1 MVFYIDI
8 YNHFIVNL
16 LLPIVILRKGST
28 NTKKKKNNFK
38 DIDDELS
45 DQIDKLIVLQSDKEK
60 LINKIKSYKT
70 TLRSLKES
78 LDIVN
83 GQISKANKK
92 ALKSLKV
99 LPIISIGFDA
109 RSSTYICIVKYK
121 NVTKSFYLGNE
132 SKLKSQLQQFYLD
145 DLHTKEIDYVKDEV
159 KMIVSNVI
167 SDFINTRTKTIFT
180 ESPKLNFTNVL
191 EKYYESN
198 LWDHWR
204 RM

>member
-1 MVFYIDI
+1 MDI
-8 YNHFIVNL
+8 IKW
-16 LLPIVILRKGST
+16 I
-28 NTKKKKNNFK
+28 KKNNFK
-38 DIDDELS
+38 DIDEELS

-70 TLRSLKES
+70 NLRSLKDR

-83 GQISKANKK
+83 GEISKANKK

-99 LPIISIGFDA
+99 LPIISIGFDS
-109 RSSTYICIVKYK
+109 RSLTYICIVKYK
-121 NVTKSFYLGNE
+121 KVTKSFYLGNE

-145 DLHTKEIDYVKDEV
+145 DLNTKKIDYIKDEV

-191 EKYYESN
+191 DKYYESN
-198 LWDHWR
+198 LWEHWR
-204 RM
+204 SI

>member
-1 MVFYIDI
+1 MDI
-8 YNHFIVNL
+8 IKW
-16 LLPIVILRKGST
+16 I
-28 NTKKKKNNFK
+28 KKNNFK

-45 DQIDKLIVLQSDKEK
+45 NQIDKLTLLQSDKEK
-60 LINKIKSYKT
+60 LINKIKSYKS

-78 LDIVN
+78 LDVVN
-83 GQISKANKK
+83 GEISKANKK

-99 LPIISIGFDA
+99 LPIISIGFDS

-121 NVTKSFYLGNE
+121 KATKSFYLGNE

-145 DLHTKEIDYVKDEV
+145 DLNTKKIDYVKDEI

-167 SDFINTRTKTIFT
+167 SDFINTRTKNIFT

-191 EKYYESN
+191 DKYYESN
-198 LWDHWR
+198 LWEHWR
-204 RM
+204 SI

>member
-1 MVFYIDI
+1 MDI
-8 YNHFIVNL
+8 IKW
-16 LLPIVILRKGST
+16 I
-28 NTKKKKNNFK
+28 KKNNFK
-38 DIDDELS
+38 DINDELS
-45 DQIDKLIVLQSDKEK
+45 NHIDKLSVLQSDKEK

-78 LDIVN
+78 LNVVN
-83 GQISKANKK
+83 GEISKSNKK

-99 LPIISIGFDA
+99 LPIISIGFDS

-121 NVTKSFYLGNE
+121 KATKSFYLGNE

-145 DLHTKEIDYVKDEV
+145 DLNTKKIEYVKDEI

-191 EKYYESN
+191 DKYYESN
-198 LWDHWR
+198 LWEHWR
-204 RM
+204 NI

>member
-1 MVFYIDI
+1 MDI
-8 YNHFIVNL
+8 IKW
-16 LLPIVILRKGST
+16 I
-28 NTKKKKNNFK
+28 KKNNFK

-45 DQIDKLIVLQSDKEK
+45 NQIDKLTLLQSDKEK

-78 LDIVN
+78 LDFVN
-83 GQISKANKK
+83 GEISKANKK

-99 LPIISIGFDA
+99 LPIISIGFDS

-121 NVTKSFYLGNE
+121 KATKSFYLGNE

-145 DLHTKEIDYVKDEV
+145 DLNTKKIDYVKDEI

-167 SDFINTRTKTIFT
+167 SDFINTRTKNIFT

-191 EKYYESN
+191 DKYYESN
-198 LWDHWR
+198 LWEHWR
-204 RM
+204 SI

>member
-1 MVFYIDI
+1 MNII
-8 YNHFIVNL
+8 KWI
-16 LLPIVILRKGST
+16 
-28 NTKKKKNNFK
+28 KKNNFK
-38 DIDDELS
+38 DIDDDLS

-83 GQISKANKK
+83 GEISKANKK

-121 NVTKSFYLGNE
+121 KATKSFYLGNE

-145 DLHTKEIDYVKDEV
+145 DLKQKNLEYVKDQV

-167 SDFINTRTKTIFT
+167 SDFINTRSKNIFT
-180 ESPKLNFTNVL
+180 DKPKLNFNNIL
-191 EKYYESN
+191 DRYYESN
-198 LWDHWR
+198 LWEHWR
-204 RM
+204 SI

>member
-1 MVFYIDI
+1 MDI
-8 YNHFIVNL
+8 IKW
-16 LLPIVILRKGST
+16 I
-28 NTKKKKNNFK
+28 KKNNFK

-45 DQIDKLIVLQSDKEK
+45 NQIDKLTLLQSDKEK
-60 LINKIKSYKT
+60 LINKIKSYKS

-78 LDIVN
+78 LDVVN
-83 GQISKANKK
+83 GEISKANKK

-99 LPIISIGFDA
+99 LPIISIGFDS

-121 NVTKSFYLGNE
+121 KATKSFYLGNE

-145 DLHTKEIDYVKDEV
+145 DLNTKKIDYVKDEI

-180 ESPKLNFTNVL
+180 ESPKLNFTNIL
-191 EKYYESN
+191 DKYYESN
-198 LWDHWR
+198 LWEHWR
-204 RM
+204 SI

>member
-1 MVFYIDI
+1 MDI
-8 YNHFIVNL
+8 IKW
-16 LLPIVILRKGST
+16 I
-28 NTKKKKNNFK
+28 KKNNFK

-45 DQIDKLIVLQSDKEK
+45 NQIDKLTLLQSDKEK

-78 LDIVN
+78 LDFVN
-83 GQISKANKK
+83 GEISKANKK

-99 LPIISIGFDA
+99 LPIISIGFDS

-121 NVTKSFYLGNE
+121 KATKSFYLGNE

-145 DLHTKEIDYVKDEV
+145 DLNTKKIDYVKDEI

-167 SDFINTRTKTIFT
+167 SDFVNTRTKTIFT
-180 ESPKLNFTNVL
+180 ESPKLNFNNVL
-191 EKYYESN
+191 DKYYESN
-198 LWDHWR
+198 LWEHWR
-204 RM
+204 SI

>member
-1 MVFYIDI
+1 MDI
-8 YNHFIVNL
+8 IKW
-16 LLPIVILRKGST
+16 I
-28 NTKKKKNNFK
+28 KKNNYK

-45 DQIDKLIVLQSDKEK
+45 NQIDKLKVLQSDKEK

-70 TLRSLKES
+70 TLRLLKES
-78 LDIVN
+78 LDVVD
-83 GQISKANKK
+83 GEISKANKK

-99 LPIISIGFDA
+99 LPIISIGFDS

-121 NVTKSFYLGNE
+121 KATKSFYLGNE

-145 DLHTKEIDYVKDEV
+145 DLNTKKIDYVKDEV

-191 EKYYESN
+191 DKYYESN
-198 LWDHWR
+198 LWEHWR
-204 RM
+204 SI

>member
-1 MVFYIDI
+1 MDI
-8 YNHFIVNL
+8 IKW
-16 LLPIVILRKGST
+16 I
-28 NTKKKKNNFK
+28 KKNNFK

-45 DQIDKLIVLQSDKEK
+45 NHIDKLRVLQSDKEK

-78 LDIVN
+78 LDVVN
-83 GQISKANKK
+83 GEISKANKK

-99 LPIISIGFDA
+99 LPIISIGFDS

-121 NVTKSFYLGNE
+121 KATKSFYLGNE
-132 SKLKSQLQQFYLD
+132 SKLKNQIQQFYLD
-145 DLHTKEIDYVKDEV
+145 DLNSKKIEYIKGQV

-167 SDFINTRTKTIFT
+167 SNFINPRSKYIFT
-180 ESPKLNFTNVL
+180 DKPKLNFSNIL
-191 EKYYESN
+191 DKYYESN

-204 RM
+204 IV